1 MLALQK
7 LASPLSSQNRG
18 AFLKFF
24 FNLLIATL
32 FVLHTPVWAQESKA
46 KPTDEAQY
54 LQVLNEGASLIRSGN
69 IKQAIPYFD
78 KVISSY
84 ERKYR
89 GSKQKIFCAR
99 SSAESLAYLLESANQ
114 GTNDAIV
121 LSANWADAYYLK
133 AYALVSLGQLGEA
146 RPLLNHAIALS
157 PGNFQYR
164 AELGH
169 VYQQEKNW
177 EMALSTFQLAE
188 KNAGLYSDAAT
199 KNAELGQAMRGKAY
213 VFVEQGKLGEAEQV
227 YLQCLELDKNDVKAR
242 NELTYVREQK
252 SRLK

>member
-1 MLALQK
+1 MK
-7 LASPLSSQNRG
+7 LI
-18 AFLKFF
+18 
-24 FNLLIATL
+24 FNLLISTFLAL
-32 FVLHTPVWAQESKA
+32 QAPVWAQENKA
-46 KPTDEAQY
+46 APAEEAQY
-54 LQVLNEGASLIRSGN
+54 LQVLNEGASLVRSGK

-78 KVISSY
+78 KVITSY
-84 ERKYR
+84 ERKYK

-99 SSAESLAYLLESANQ
+99 STAESLAYLLESANQ
-114 GTNDAIV
+114 SKNSAVV

-146 RPLLNHAIALS
+146 RPLLERAIALS

-177 EMALSTFQLAE
+177 QMALNAFELAE
-188 KNAGLYSDAAT
+188 KNAGKYSEPAT

-213 VFVEQGKLGEAEQV
+213 VFVEQGKLDEAEQV

-252 SRLK
+252 SKLK